1 MIKLGT
7 EETGDAVE
15 PCPDCSRG
23 WSPGS
28 QPGGG
33 LRGGRWAAATHSA
46 TPKNESQQVE
56 HTHAVEHLL
65 CPGQASARLFHVQ
78 QCELGA

>member
-1 MIKLGT
+1 MTPWNPVQTAVGPGAPGPSQ
-7 EETGDAVE
+7 EEAFAAG
-15 PCPDCSRG
+15 
-23 WSPGS
+23 
-28 QPGGG
+28 
-33 LRGGRWAAATHSA
+33 GGRWVAATHSP